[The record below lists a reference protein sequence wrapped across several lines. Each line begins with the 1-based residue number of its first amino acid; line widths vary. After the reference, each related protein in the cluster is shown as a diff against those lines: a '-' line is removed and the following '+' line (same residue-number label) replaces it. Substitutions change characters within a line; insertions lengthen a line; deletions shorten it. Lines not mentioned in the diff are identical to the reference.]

1 MFWCDNLSAL
11 EVQKRNLEKLS
22 EEKLK
27 GVLDKLDAKYQQRLV
42 KEVGDLSLLMYSC
55 IYTTVNSL

>member
-11 EVQKRNLEKLS
+11 EVQKRNLEKLA